1 MPENLLDDIQ
11 DNVANTDVD
20 NRALNEEKSYENN
33 NDQRN
38 LTQIELL
45 KTQVIKLELKNRRY
59 KDNSE
64 LRRGLAIMFTLTIN
78 GWLFVVFLILL
89 TTSQTLKLS
98 DSVLIALLTTSSA
111 NVLGMMYVILKN
123 LFPNGKDKNNPKN
136 NADK

>member
-20 NRALNEEKSYENN
+20 NRAFNEEKSYENN

-45 KTQVIKLELKNRRY
+45 KTQLIKLELKNRRY

-89 TTSQTLKLS
+89 TNSQTLKLS

-123 LFPNGKDKNNPKN
+123 LFPNGKNNPKN

>member
-20 NRALNEEKSYENN
+20 NRAFNEEKSYENN

-59 KDNSE
+59 KD
-64 LRRGLAIMFTLTIN
+64 
-78 GWLFVVFLILL
+78 
-89 TTSQTLKLS
+89 LKK
-98 DSVLIALLTTSSA
+98 IRNT
-111 NVLGMMYVILKN
+111 N
-123 LFPNGKDKNNPKN
+123 
-136 NADK
+136 

>member
-20 NRALNEEKSYENN
+20 NRAFNEEKSYENN

-64 LRRGLAIMFTLTIN
+64 LRRGLAVMFTLTIN

-89 TTSQTLKLS
+89 TNSQTLKLS

>member
-20 NRALNEEKSYENN
+20 NRAFNEEKSYENN

-59 KDNSE
+59 KDNSK

-89 TTSQTLKLS
+89 TNSQTLKLS

>member
-20 NRALNEEKSYENN
+20 NRAFNEEKSYENN

-89 TTSQTLKLS
+89 TNSQTLKLS

-136 NADK
+136 NANK

>member
-11 DNVANTDVD
+11 DNVINTDVD
-20 NRALNEEKSYENN
+20 NRAFNEEKSYENN

-45 KTQVIKLELKNRRY
+45 KTHVTKLELKNRRY
-59 KDNSE
+59 KDNSD
-64 LRRGLAIMFTLTIN
+64 LRRGLAIIFTLTIN
-78 GWLFVVFLILL
+78 GWLFAVFLILL
-89 TTSQTLKLS
+89 TNSQTLKLS

-123 LFPNGKDKNNPKN
+123 LFPNGKDKNTT
-136 NADK
+136 DK

>member
-20 NRALNEEKSYENN
+20 NRAFNEEKSYEHN

-89 TTSQTLKLS
+89 TNSQTLKLS

>member
-89 TTSQTLKLS
+89 TNSQTLKLS

>member
-20 NRALNEEKSYENN
+20 NRAFNEEKSYENN

-89 TTSQTLKLS
+89 TNSQTLKLS

>member
-20 NRALNEEKSYENN
+20 NRAFNEEKSYENN

-89 TTSQTLKLS
+89 INSQTLKLS

-123 LFPNGKDKNNPKN
+123 LFPNGKDKNNLKN

>member
-20 NRALNEEKSYENN
+20 NRAFNEEKSYENN

-89 TTSQTLKLS
+89 TNSQTLKLS

-111 NVLGMMYVILKN
+111 NVLGMMYVVLKN

>member
-20 NRALNEEKSYENN
+20 NRAFNEEKSYENN

-89 TTSQTLKLS
+89 TNSQTLKLS

-136 NADK
+136 NSDK

>member
-20 NRALNEEKSYENN
+20 NRAFNEEKSYENN

-78 GWLFVVFLILL
+78 GWLFAVFLILL
-89 TTSQTLKLS
+89 TNSNTLKLS

-136 NADK
+136 NTDK

>member
-20 NRALNEEKSYENN
+20 NRAFNEEKSYENN

-89 TTSQTLKLS
+89 TNSQTLKLS

-123 LFPNGKDKNNPKN
+123 LFPNGKDKYNPKN

>member
-20 NRALNEEKSYENN
+20 NRAFNEEKSYENN

-89 TTSQTLKLS
+89 TNSQTLKLS

-111 NVLGMMYVILKN
+111 NVLGMMYVVLKN

-136 NADK
+136 NANK

>member
-20 NRALNEEKSYENN
+20 NRAFNEEKSYENN

-89 TTSQTLKLS
+89 INSQTLKLS

>member
-20 NRALNEEKSYENN
+20 NRAFNEEKSYENN

-89 TTSQTLKLS
+89 INSQTLKLS

-136 NADK
+136 NANK